1 VKVLVII
8 PTFNER
14 ENLASLA
21 PQVLAL
27 DRSLEILVVDDG
39 SPDGTGDV
47 AEQLSRTTGRVHVLH
62 RGKKL
67 GLGSAYVAGFRWALE
82 RSDAEYVFEMD
93 ADFSHDPRYLPEM
106 LRVAEAEKVDLV
118 IGSRYLGGGVN
129 VVNWPIRRLIL
140 SYGANLY
147 ARVVTGMPLM
157 DSTGGYKCFRRSVLE
172 SINLDRVRSDGYGFQ
187 IEMNFH
193 AWKNGFTIREVP
205 IIFVDRHSG
214 TSKMNRKIIYEAFWL
229 VWKLRFTSLWGRTA
243 ASTDGRPR

>member
-21 PQVLAL
+21 PQVLSL
-27 DRSLEILVVDDG
+27 DPSIEILVVDDG
-39 SPDGTGDV
+39 SPDGTGDL
-47 AEQLSRTTGRVHVLH
+47 AEELSRTTGRVHVLH
-62 RGKKL
+62 RAKKL

-93 ADFSHDPRYLPEM
+93 ADFSHDPKYLPEM
-106 LRVAEAEKVDLV
+106 LRVADAGKVDLV
-118 IGSRYLGGGVN
+118 IGSRYLDGGVN

-147 ARVVTGMPLM
+147 ARLVTGMPLM
-157 DSTGGYKCFRRSVLE
+157 DSTGGYKCFRRRVLE
-172 SINLDRVRSDGYGFQ
+172 SIDLDRVRSDGYGFQ

-193 AWKNGFTIREVP
+193 AWKQGFAIREIP
-205 IIFVDRHSG
+205 IVFVDRHSG

-229 VWKLRFTSLWGRTA
+229 VWKLRFTSLWGRAA